1 MHFEK
6 NCTYHVY
13 NRSNELIFKEKSNYL
28 FFLKKIRN
36 HILPYADVLAY
47 CLMPNHFH
55 LMINVRENSVI
66 ITNELHRPSTQE
78 LSKQIGL
85 MLSSYTQ
92 ALNKRYDRKGSLFA
106 HKTKAKRLNNFGEFK
121 KINQKDYS
129 LVCFNYIHQNP
140 LNSKLVNKLSDWE
153 YSSFK
158 DYAGIRKGTLANK
171 KLAIEMLNI
180 DLENLLLSS
189 KIELDEELIKNIF

>member
-13 NRSNELIFKEKSNYL
+13 NRSIKLIFKEKSNYL

-92 ALNKRYDRKGSLFA
+92 ALNKKSDSSSSV
-106 HKTKAKRLNNFGEFK
+106 LNFFK
-121 KINQKDYS
+121 IRHLKIL
-129 LVCFNYIHQNP
+129 LV
-140 LNSKLVNKLSDWE
+140 S
-153 YSSFK
+153 
-158 DYAGIRKGTLANK
+158 
-171 KLAIEMLNI
+171 
-180 DLENLLLSS
+180 
-189 KIELDEELIKNIF
+189 